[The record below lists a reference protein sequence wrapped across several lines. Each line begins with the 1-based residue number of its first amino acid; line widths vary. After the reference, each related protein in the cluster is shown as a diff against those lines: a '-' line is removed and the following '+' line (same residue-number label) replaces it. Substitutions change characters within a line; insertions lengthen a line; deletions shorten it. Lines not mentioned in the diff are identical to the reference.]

1 MRSAALMTY
10 MLASYT
16 RSYRYFAPLAFTI
29 ISVMLIYS
37 YRPNPIMDSYA
48 ETAALLFIGSAW
60 LGMNFLNHDQGR
72 QSMLLIIHAGSPR
85 RYYAAQYGAA
95 AIIGFM
101 LCIFAVVYP
110 VVFDMFGEPMSA
122 PILALGFAGHFGL
135 SLIGISLSLF
145 FQPGWIENQG
155 RAAGCLIILI
165 ILSLAGKSLVQS
177 LPAFYSFIPY
187 VLPPVSVM
195 VDVLMNARELS
206 TLKISG
212 TVLYLLVYTLV
223 TFAIYLRIACNKDA
237 ASLLRKSG

>member
-1 MRSAALMTY
+1 MRAMALMKY

-29 ISVMLIYS
+29 ISVLLIYS
-37 YRPNPIMDSYA
+37 YRPNPVLDSYA
-48 ETAALLFIGSAW
+48 VTASLLFIGSAW

-95 AIIGFM
+95 AIIGFLM
-101 LCIFAVVYP
+101 CVFAVVYP
-110 VVFDMFGEPMSA
+110 AAFRMFGEPVSA
-122 PILALGFAGHFGL
+122 PVLALALAGHFSL

-155 RAAGCLIILI
+155 RAAGGLIILI
-165 ILSLAGKSLVQS
+165 ILSLAGKSLVDS
-177 LPAFYSFIPY
+177 LPAFYGFIPY

-195 VDVLMNARELS
+195 IDVLMNARELT
-206 TLKISG
+206 TLRIGG
-212 TVLYLLVYTLV
+212 TVLYLLAYPLV
-223 TFAIYLRIACNKDA
+223 SFAIYLRIACNKDA